1 MRLKTF
7 AILSAVTVVI
17 VIAAIVEQ
25 SGTPS
30 ATRVAAGEKLFADL
44 GTELNSVA
52 RIEVAEH
59 DKSFTVLRT
68 GDQWTLRER
77 GGYRVDPDV
86 VKRVLSALV
95 EMQTVEAKTDK
106 PASYS
111 RIQVEDVAAK
121 DAKSL
126 QLTLK
131 NAGGK
136 DLARLIV
143 GKPRESKTGAA
154 ADRLYVRR
162 AGEAQSWLAKSTL
175 SVDRDPVRWLDRKM
189 VDIAR
194 DRISRVTTVQ
204 PDGARLVIAKDKP
217 GEDGKFAI
225 QGTVPPGM
233 KPKSQGDLGAP
244 AGALSA
250 LEFDD
255 VKAVAEI
262 EFGKKPVGEAEY
274 RTFDGLVV
282 SIKMA
287 EVDGNVWGLV
297 TASVDETARPKEA
310 EPAKPEAAK
319 KDEAAK
325 PGTDKPAAET
335 KAGDDKAAAEKKAPA
350 AKSLDEVKKE
360 AADITARVQG
370 WAYKLPSFAVRNFQS
385 KMADMVE
392 KEKSS

>member
-7 AILSAVTVVI
+7 AILSAVTVV
-17 VIAAIVEQ
+17 VVVGAIVEQ
-25 SGTPS
+25 SGTAS
-30 ATRVAAGEKLFADL
+30 ATRVAGGEKLFPDL
-44 GTELNSVA
+44 ATELNGVA

-59 DKSFTVLRT
+59 DKSFTVLRN

-86 VKRVLSALV
+86 VKRVLSAFV

-106 PASYS
+106 PASYP

-126 QLTLK
+126 QVTIK
-131 NAGGK
+131 NTGGK
-136 DLARLIV
+136 DMARLIV

-162 AGEAQSWLAKSTL
+162 AGEAQSWLVKSTL
-175 SVDRDPVRWLDRKM
+175 SVDKDPVRWLDRKM
-189 VDIAR
+189 VDVASER
-194 DRISRVTTVQ
+194 VSRVTTVQ
-204 PDGARLVIAKDKP
+204 PDGARLVIVKDKP
-217 GEDGKFAI
+217 GSDGKFAL
-225 QGTVPPGM
+225 QGTVPAGM

-244 AGALSA
+244 ASALTA

-255 VKAVAEI
+255 VKPVGEI
-262 EFGKKPVGEAEY
+262 DFGKKPVGEADY
-274 RTFDGLVV
+274 RTFDGLVI

-297 TASVDETARPKEA
+297 TASVDESARPAQTDSAKS
-310 EPAKPEAAK
+310 EPAKPG
-319 KDEAAK
+319 D
-325 PGTDKPAAET
+325 D
-335 KAGDDKAAAEKKAPA
+335 KAGDKKPGEDKAAAEKKAPA
-350 AKSLDEVKKE
+350 IKSLDEVKKE
-360 AADITARVQG
+360 AAAITARVQG
-370 WAYKLPSFAVRNFQS
+370 WAYKLPSFAVRSFQS

>member
-1 MRLKTF
+1 
-7 AILSAVTVVI
+7 
-17 VIAAIVEQ
+17 
-25 SGTPS
+25 
-30 ATRVAAGEKLFADL
+30 
-44 GTELNSVA
+44 
-52 RIEVAEH
+52 
-59 DKSFTVLRT
+59 
-68 GDQWTLRER
+68 
-77 GGYRVDPDV
+77 
-86 VKRVLSALV
+86 
-95 EMQTVEAKTDK
+95 MQTVEPKTDK
-106 PASYS
+106 PASYP

-126 QLTLK
+126 QVTVK
-131 NAGGK
+131 DTGGK

-143 GKPRESKTGAA
+143 GKQRESKTGAA

-162 AGEAQSWLAKSTL
+162 AGEAQSWLVKSTL
-175 SVDRDPVRWLDRKM
+175 SVDKDPVRWLDRKM
-189 VDIAR
+189 VDVAR
-194 DRISRVTTVQ
+194 ERISRVTTVQ

-217 GEDGKFAI
+217 GDDGKFAI
-225 QGTVPPGM
+225 QGTVPAGM

-244 AGALSA
+244 ASALAA

-255 VKAVAEI
+255 VKPVAEI
-262 EFGKKPVGEAEY
+262 DFGKKPVGEADY

-297 TASVDETARPKEA
+297 TASVDPSARPAEA
-310 EPAKPEAAK
+310 APAKLDAAKPETAK

-325 PGTDKPAAET
+325 PAE
-335 KAGDDKAAAEKKAPA
+335 DKAAAEKKAPA
-350 AKSLDEVKKE
+350 IKPLDEVKKE

-370 WAYKLPSFAVRNFQS
+370 WAYKLPSFAVRSFQS

>member
-7 AILSAVTVVI
+7 AILSAVTAVV
-17 VIAAIVEQ
+17 VVGAIVEQ
-25 SGTPS
+25 SGTAS
-30 ATRVAAGEKLFADL
+30 ATRVAGGEKLFPDL
-44 GTELNSVA
+44 ATELNGVA

-59 DKSFTVLRT
+59 DKSFTVLRN

-86 VKRVLSALV
+86 VKRVLSVFV

-106 PASYS
+106 PASYP

-126 QLTLK
+126 QVTIK
-131 NAGGK
+131 NTGGK
-136 DLARLIV
+136 DMARLIV

-162 AGEAQSWLAKSTL
+162 AGEAQSWLVKSTL
-175 SVDRDPVRWLDRKM
+175 SVDKDPVRWLDRKM
-189 VDIAR
+189 VDVASER
-194 DRISRVTTVQ
+194 VSRVTTVQ
-204 PDGARLVIAKDKP
+204 PDGARLVIVKDKP
-217 GEDGKFAI
+217 GSDGKFAL
-225 QGTVPPGM
+225 QGTVPAGM

-244 AGALSA
+244 ASALTA

-255 VKAVAEI
+255 VKPVGEI
-262 EFGKKPVGEAEY
+262 DFGKKPVGEADY
-274 RTFDGLVV
+274 RTFDGLVI

-297 TASVDETARPKEA
+297 TASVDESARPAQTDSAKS
-310 EPAKPEAAK
+310 EPAKPG
-319 KDEAAK
+319 D
-325 PGTDKPAAET
+325 D
-335 KAGDDKAAAEKKAPA
+335 KAGDKKPGEDKAAAEKKAPA
-350 AKSLDEVKKE
+350 IKSLDEVKKE
-360 AADITARVQG
+360 AAAITARVQG
-370 WAYKLPSFAVRNFQS
+370 WAYKLPSFAVRSFQS

>member
-7 AILSAVTVVI
+7 AILSAVTAVV
-17 VIAAIVEQ
+17 VVGAIVEQ
-25 SGTPS
+25 SGTAS
-30 ATRVAAGEKLFADL
+30 ATRVAGGEKLFPDL
-44 GTELNSVA
+44 ATELNGVA

-59 DKSFTVLRT
+59 DKSFTVLRN

-86 VKRVLSALV
+86 VKRVLSAFV

-106 PASYS
+106 PASYP

-126 QLTLK
+126 QVTIK
-131 NAGGK
+131 NTGGK
-136 DLARLIV
+136 DMARLIV

-162 AGEAQSWLAKSTL
+162 AGEAQSWLVKSTL
-175 SVDRDPVRWLDRKM
+175 SVDKDPVRWLDRKM
-189 VDIAR
+189 VDVASER
-194 DRISRVTTVQ
+194 VSRVTTVQ
-204 PDGARLVIAKDKP
+204 PDGARLVIVKDKP
-217 GEDGKFAI
+217 GSDGKFAL
-225 QGTVPPGM
+225 QGTVPAGM

-244 AGALSA
+244 ASALTA

-255 VKAVAEI
+255 VKPVGEI
-262 EFGKKPVGEAEY
+262 DFGKKPVGEADY
-274 RTFDGLVV
+274 RTFDGLVI

-297 TASVDETARPKEA
+297 TASVDESARPAQTDSAKS
-310 EPAKPEAAK
+310 EPAKPG
-319 KDEAAK
+319 D
-325 PGTDKPAAET
+325 D
-335 KAGDDKAAAEKKAPA
+335 KAGDKKPGEDKAAAEKKAPA
-350 AKSLDEVKKE
+350 IKSLDEVKKE
-360 AADITARVQG
+360 AAAITARVQG
-370 WAYKLPSFAVRNFQS
+370 WAYKLPSFAVRSFQS

>member
-7 AILSAVTVVI
+7 AILSAVTAVV
-17 VIAAIVEQ
+17 VVGAIVEQ
-25 SGTPS
+25 SGTAS
-30 ATRVAAGEKLFADL
+30 ATRVAAGEKLFPDL
-44 GTELNSVA
+44 ATELNGVA

-59 DKSFTVLRT
+59 DKSFTVLRN

-86 VKRVLSALV
+86 VKRVLSAFV

-106 PASYS
+106 PASYP

-126 QLTLK
+126 QVTIK
-131 NAGGK
+131 NTGGK
-136 DLARLIV
+136 DMARLIV

-162 AGEAQSWLAKSTL
+162 AGEAQSWLVKSTL
-175 SVDRDPVRWLDRKM
+175 SVDKDPVRWLDRKM
-189 VDIAR
+189 VDVASER
-194 DRISRVTTVQ
+194 VSRVTTVQ
-204 PDGARLVIAKDKP
+204 PDGARLVIVKDKP
-217 GEDGKFAI
+217 GSDGKFAL
-225 QGTVPPGM
+225 QGTVPAGM

-244 AGALSA
+244 ASALTA

-255 VKAVAEI
+255 VKPVGEI
-262 EFGKKPVGEAEY
+262 DFGKKPVGEADY
-274 RTFDGLVV
+274 RTFDGLVI

-297 TASVDETARPKEA
+297 TASVDESARPAQTDSAKS
-310 EPAKPEAAK
+310 EPAKPG
-319 KDEAAK
+319 D
-325 PGTDKPAAET
+325 D
-335 KAGDDKAAAEKKAPA
+335 KAGDKKPGEDKAAAEKKAPA
-350 AKSLDEVKKE
+350 IKSLDEVKKE
-360 AADITARVQG
+360 AAAITARVQG
-370 WAYKLPSFAVRNFQS
+370 WAYKLPSFAVRSFQS

>member
-7 AILSAVTVVI
+7 AILSAVTVV
-17 VIAAIVEQ
+17 VVVGAIVEQ
-25 SGTPS
+25 SGTAS
-30 ATRVAAGEKLFADL
+30 ATRVAGGEKLFPDL
-44 GTELNSVA
+44 ATELNGVA

-59 DKSFTVLRT
+59 DKSFTVLRN

-86 VKRVLSALV
+86 VKRVLSVFV

-106 PASYS
+106 PASYP

-126 QLTLK
+126 QVTIK
-131 NAGGK
+131 NTGGK
-136 DLARLIV
+136 DMARLIV

-162 AGEAQSWLAKSTL
+162 AGEAQSWLVKSTL
-175 SVDRDPVRWLDRKM
+175 SVDKDPVRWLDRKM
-189 VDIAR
+189 VDVASER
-194 DRISRVTTVQ
+194 VSRVTTVQ
-204 PDGARLVIAKDKP
+204 PDGARLVIVKDKP
-217 GEDGKFAI
+217 GSDGKFAL
-225 QGTVPPGM
+225 QGTVPAGM

-244 AGALSA
+244 ASALTA

-255 VKAVAEI
+255 VKPVGEI
-262 EFGKKPVGEAEY
+262 DFGKKPVGEADY
-274 RTFDGLVV
+274 RTFDGLVI

-297 TASVDETARPKEA
+297 TASVDESARPAQTDSAKS
-310 EPAKPEAAK
+310 EPAKPG
-319 KDEAAK
+319 D
-325 PGTDKPAAET
+325 D
-335 KAGDDKAAAEKKAPA
+335 KAGDKKPGEDKAAAEKKAPA
-350 AKSLDEVKKE
+350 IKSLDEVKKE
-360 AADITARVQG
+360 AAAITARVQG
-370 WAYKLPSFAVRNFQS
+370 WAYKLPSFAVRSFQS